1 MKKFLNRDISFGLAI
16 FICAL
21 ILRSLIIVT
30 TYVEP
35 QSDGEYDNNIAL
47 NILAG
52 NGFDLEDSSYS
63 RPPLYPLLIAGIY
76 KLFGNNNYLGLRLAQ
91 SVVSS
96 FMCLLI
102 YLIGLRLMGRSI
114 GVIAG
119 SIASIYPVF
128 ITSCSI
134 YRIECLSSFLLTLV
148 TWWIIKIREDLS
160 YLRVCLLGILLGI
173 MALVSGMMVL
183 YIIFLLA
190 AMAWTGY
197 FRQWPLKK
205 TIAFIL
211 ILFLCFA
218 LPIAPW
224 AIRNW
229 KVYNAFVPI
238 STQGGYMLYLSY
250 KPPGGKL
257 FGFNTIDET
266 VLYAKALNSKIETSK
281 YLTRATLRFIR
292 QNPLKVAK
300 LEALKFFFLWSP
312 FDWEVLGINT
322 KGVYNFMYSFIF
334 PFFLIAFIRLK
345 RGFEKFL
352 PIYLPIIYLQVVTLL
367 FYGSARFR
375 IPMEPFLIIFASFG
389 IYQGYQN
396 FRNKY
401 VFKVLLSIWLL
412 GNVWFYFYSD
422 QTKVFARSLFEL
434 VGLW

>member
-1 MKKFLNRDISFGLAI
+1 
-16 FICAL
+16 
-21 ILRSLIIVT
+21 
-30 TYVEP
+30 
-35 QSDGEYDNNIAL
+35 
-47 NILAG
+47 
-52 NGFDLEDSSYS
+52 
-63 RPPLYPLLIAGIY
+63 
-76 KLFGNNNYLGLRLAQ
+76 
-91 SVVSS
+91 
-96 FMCLLI
+96 
-102 YLIGLRLMGRSI
+102 
-114 GVIAG
+114 
-119 SIASIYPVF
+119 
-128 ITSCSI
+128 
-134 YRIECLSSFLLTLV
+134 
-148 TWWIIKIREDLS
+148 
-160 YLRVCLLGILLGI
+160 
-173 MALVSGMMVL
+173 
-183 YIIFLLA
+183 
-190 AMAWTGY
+190 
-197 FRQWPLKK
+197 
-205 TIAFIL
+205 
-211 ILFLCFA
+211 
-218 LPIAPW
+218 
-224 AIRNW
+224 
-229 KVYNAFVPI
+229 
-238 STQGGYMLYLSY
+238 MLYLSY